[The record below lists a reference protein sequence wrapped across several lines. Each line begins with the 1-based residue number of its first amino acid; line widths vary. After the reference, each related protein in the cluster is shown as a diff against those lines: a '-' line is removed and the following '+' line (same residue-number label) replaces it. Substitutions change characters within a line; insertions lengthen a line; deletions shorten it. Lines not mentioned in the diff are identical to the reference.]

1 MWMKQYR
8 KTFVG
13 MQTVVALI
21 TTLAYFRIYGSWE
34 PTLSLFF
41 VLQGGALAGA
51 LWASR
56 LKERFAN
63 HGR

>member
-1 MWMKQYR
+1 MWMQQYR

-13 MQTVVALI
+13 MQTVIGVVTALV
-21 TTLAYFRIYGSWE
+21 YFRIYRSWE

-51 LWASR
+51 LWGSR
-56 LKERFAN
+56 LKERVQN
-63 HGR
+63 SGR